1 MNMPQDR
8 NRGLWFRTIKACSTP
23 RVRLVCF
30 PHAGGAAS
38 FFRDWAPFVP
48 DGVEL
53 LAVRYPGREDRLH
66 DSLPDSLEELAYST
80 AQACQQF
87 IDVPLAF
94 FGHSMGASIAYETAM
109 HLREQPAPMLAGLFL
124 SSRSGPG
131 QAPHRAFPEATDT
144 ELLKHIESLGGTNA
158 QVLRDP
164 ELLELILP
172 AIRSDYH
179 IVSQYQ
185 TKVGQ
190 HKLNIPVIAYYG
202 NQDTRAG
209 EAAVA
214 RWSAVTN
221 SSFTVRGFAGGHFY
235 LMSHRRELLID
246 ISSRLRTLIAPH
258 HPDMAQEN
266 AGAVEHIPA

>member
-1 MNMPQDR
+1 MNMPQGR
-8 NRGLWFRTIKACSTP
+8 NRGLWFRTVKACSTP

-66 DSLPDSLEELAYST
+66 DSLPDSLEELAHSV
-80 AQACQQF
+80 AQACRPF
-87 IDVPLAF
+87 IDAPLAL

-109 HLREQPAPMLAGLFL
+109 RLRERPAPPLAGLFL

-131 QAPHRAFPEATDT
+131 QAPQPALPEATDT
-144 ELLKHIESLGGTNA
+144 ELLQHIESLGGTHA

-179 IVSQYQ
+179 LVSRYQ
-185 TKVGQ
+185 NTVGPN
-190 HKLNIPVIAYYG
+190 KLQVPVTAYYG
-202 NQDTRAG
+202 TEDTRAG

-214 RWSAVTN
+214 RWSAVTS

-235 LMSHRRELLID
+235 LMGHRRELIMD

-258 HPDMAQEN
+258 HPGMAHGN
-266 AGAVEHIPA
+266 AGTVEHIPA